1 MATRRLFIT
10 GANRGIGLEWVRQAA
25 EDDWQVIATAREPER
40 ATDLL
45 RVASRFPGRVE
56 VWPLD
61 VTDADAVLGL
71 AARVGGLAID
81 WLVNNA
87 GVYGQPTGHFG
98 QVDFDNW
105 RHTLEVN
112 VLAPMRIMQVLAPA
126 VERSERRLIAALSS
140 RMGSI
145 ADNGSGGVYIYRSSK
160 AALNA
165 VMKSASIDLAPRG
178 ITCVTLHPGWVQT
191 DMGGPNAP
199 MAVADSVR
207 ALRAVLERTGPAD
220 AGRFIGPDG
229 RDIPW

>member
-1 MATRRLFIT
+1 MHTPRLFIT

-25 EDDWQVIATAREPER
+25 EDGWQVIATARSPER

-45 RVASRFPGRVE
+45 RVASRFPDRVE

-61 VTDADAVLGL
+61 VTDARSVDGL
-71 AARVGGLAID
+71 ATRLGGLAID

-87 GVYGQPTGHFG
+87 GVYGQPAGHFG

-112 VLAPMRIMQVLAPA
+112 LLAPMRIMQVLTPA
-126 VERSERRLIAALSS
+126 VERSERRVIAALSS

-145 ADNGSGGVYIYRSSK
+145 ADNSSGGVYIYRSSK

-178 ITCVTLHPGWVQT
+178 ITCVTLHPGWVRT
-191 DMGGPNAP
+191 DMGGANAP
-199 MAVADSVR
+199 VEVADSVR
-207 ALRAVLERTGPAD
+207 ALRGVLESVTQAD

-229 RDIPW
+229 ADIPW

>member
-1 MATRRLFIT
+1 MASPRLFIT

-25 EDDWQVIATAREPER
+25 EDGWQVIATARSPER

-45 RVASRFPGRVE
+45 RVASRFPGHVE

-61 VTDADAVLGL
+61 VTDGGAVDGL
-71 AARVGGLAID
+71 AGRLGGLTID

-87 GVYGQPTGHFG
+87 GVYGQPSGHFG

-105 RHTLEVN
+105 RQTLEVN
-112 VLAPMRIMQVLAPA
+112 VLAPMRIMQALVPA
-126 VERSERRLIAALSS
+126 VERGERRVIAALSS

-145 ADNGSGGVYIYRSSK
+145 ADNSSGGVYVYRSSK

-178 ITCVTLHPGWVQT
+178 ITCITLHPGWVQT
-191 DMGGPNAP
+191 DMGGVNAP

-207 ALRAVLERTGPAD
+207 SLRGILDRVTPAD

-229 RDIPW
+229 ADIPW

>member
-1 MATRRLFIT
+1 MDTRRLFIT

-25 EDDWQVIATAREPER
+25 ADGWQVIATARAPER

-45 RVASRFPGRVE
+45 RVAARFPEQVE
-56 VWPLD
+56 IWPLD
-61 VTDADAVLGL
+61 VTDAAAVEGL
-71 AARVGGLAID
+71 AGRVGSLPID

-87 GVYGQPTGHFG
+87 GVYGQPSGNFG
-98 QVDFDNW
+98 QVDFAIW

-112 VLAPMRIMQVLAPA
+112 VLAPFRVMQVLAPA
-126 VERSERRLIAALSS
+126 VERSSRRVIAALSS

-145 ADNGSGGVYIYRSSK
+145 ADNGSGGVYVYRSSK

-178 ITCVTLHPGWVQT
+178 ITCVTLHPGWVRT
-191 DMGGPNAP
+191 DMGGPDAP
-199 MAVADSVR
+199 LAVADSVR
-207 ALRAVLERTGPAD
+207 ALRGILEGVGPAD

-229 RDIPW
+229 KDIPW